1 MPPRPILRRFAGL
14 TLCAAVA
21 VNSSSCGTLLHP
33 ERVGQCRGG
42 RLDPAIVAMDGIGLL
57 IFFVPGAIAF
67 AVDFY
72 TGAIYLPPG
81 YCEADTV
88 PDGAEYVT
96 VQLDPQSLTPRQ
108 IELAVQ
114 AQTGQAIHLDPG
126 EYRVRRLKDLQQFDA
141 AAEKLAQQEVPG
153 ANAVI
158 FRCQSE

>member
-1 MPPRPILRRFAGL
+1 MPHRPTFRRLSAL
-14 TLCAAVA
+14 ALCAAVA
-21 VNSSSCGTLLHP
+21 VNSSSCGTILHP
-33 ERVGQCRGG
+33 ERVGQARGG

-57 IFFVPGAIAF
+57 IFFVPGVIAF

-88 PDGAEYVT
+88 PGDDGYVT
-96 VQLDPQSLTPRQ
+96 VQLDPELLTPRQ

-114 AQTGQAIHLDPG
+114 ARTGQAIHLDPG
-126 EYRVRRLKDLQQFDA
+126 GYRVQRLKELPQFDEA
-141 AAEKLAQQEVPG
+141 VARLEQRESAG